1 MGYTDMSCV
10 CVPHRLYNNLL
21 SLWGTHTHDMSV
33 NVGKAQSCF
42 LRIHGMRLGV
52 WEVVLYCPNSIYTAH
67 TETEQFVKLR
77 GFSVAVY

>member
-10 CVPHRLYNNLL
+10 CLPHRLNNNLL

-33 NVGKAQSCF
+33 NEGKAQSCV

-52 WEVVLYCPNSIYTAH
+52 
-67 TETEQFVKLR
+67 
-77 GFSVAVY
+77 